1 MGHIL
6 KAPMKYNFKDIVLV
20 PYPYID
26 STEQRKQRP
35 ALVVGKCSFSRSYIL
50 AKITSTI
57 SQNTQASYIIND
69 IDVEERL
76 KSKCQ
81 VSTDILFT
89 IAEELIVKKISRM
102 KRDSFDRVKG
112 MILNNF
118 EE

>member
-1 MGHIL
+1 
-6 KAPMKYNFKDIVLV
+6 MKYNFKDIVLV
-20 PYPYID
+20 PYPFID
-26 STEQRKQRP
+26 NAEQSKQRP
-35 ALVVGKCSFSRSYIL
+35 ALVVGKCNYSRSYIL

-57 SQNTQASYIIND
+57 SQNNQTSYIIND
-69 IDVEERL
+69 TDVVERL

-81 VSTDILFT
+81 VSTNVVFT
-89 IAEELIVKKISRM
+89 IAEDNIIKKISSM

>member
-1 MGHIL
+1 
-6 KAPMKYNFKDIVLV
+6 MKYNFKDIVLV

-26 STEQRKQRP
+26 NTEESKKRP
-35 ALVVGKCSFSRSYIL
+35 ALVVGMCDYSRSYIL

-69 IDVEERL
+69 TDVSERL

-89 IAEELIVKKISRM
+89 ISESAIVKKISSMR
-102 KRDSFDRVKG
+102 RDSFDRVKG
-112 MILNNF
+112 MILDNF